1 MRDVSAE
8 ARPTCGAAQARTLGV
23 REWEM
28 IQELIQGE
36 AIAHSD
42 FQENGELLSS
52 NQIQSEY
59 WARYTQQPQRGQ

>member
-1 MRDVSAE
+1 
-8 ARPTCGAAQARTLGV
+8 
-23 REWEM
+23 M

-42 FQENGELLSS
+42 FQENGEFLSS

-59 WARYTQQPQRGQ
+59 WARYYTQQPQRGQ